1 MATTLHSGPAQPL
14 GEINTTP
21 LIDVMLVLLIMFV
34 ITIPAAT
41 HALPVDLPSCADA
54 DCPEVPFDPVRNRL
68 TLDSGDR
75 LLWNGSAIDGGQLA
89 AILAET
95 RRMPVEPELQFA
107 PDAQAGYAA
116 SAQTLLTIK
125 SSGVTRFGFV
135 GNERFRAF
143 GRAGAH

>member
-1 MATTLHSGPAQPL
+1 MAAAAPIHPAAPM

-41 HALPVDLPSCADA
+41 HSLPVDLPSCEGAA
-54 DCPEVPFDPVRNRL
+54 CPDVPLDPVRNRL
-68 TLDSGDR
+68 TLDRGDR
-75 LLWNGSAIDGGQLA
+75 LLWNGTAVDRAELG
-89 AILAET
+89 AILAQT
-95 RRMPVEPELQFA
+95 RRLPVEPELQFA
-107 PDAQAGYAA
+107 PDPQASYSA

-135 GNERFRAF
+135 GNERFRNF
-143 GRAGAH
+143 GKVD